1 MVPPLHFSLASFS
14 SSWTSSLLFLHF
26 TETGHSHSPERF
38 AAANLGGTA
47 SSTDAR
53 QPPGPQEPFRLL
65 PGAQVL
71 EVAETET
78 SSTRTKWA
86 AGGGARPRA
95 SDLPPKVGWTPWG
108 LSSRLAWKKSIN
120 TLLK

>member
-1 MVPPLHFSLASFS
+1 MRGSGGAAASRGAHSTMTAPVRLPAVDRATESVGMVPQLHFSLASFS

-53 QPPGPQEPFRLL
+53 QPPGPQEPLL
-65 PGAQVL
+65 PAPG
-71 EVAETET
+71 
-78 SSTRTKWA
+78 SSG
-86 AGGGARPRA
+86 AGGSEDGDVFTV
-95 SDLPPKVGWTPWG
+95 S
-108 LSSRLAWKKSIN
+108 
-120 TLLK
+120 

>member
-1 MVPPLHFSLASFS
+1 MVPQLHFSGHGVGFLFEPLDSFLAPFA
-14 SSWTSSLLFLHF
+14 LHRRRPLPL
-26 TETGHSHSPERF
+26 HSPERF

-53 QPPGPQEPFRLL
+53 QPPGQQEPFRLL
-65 PGAQVL
+65 PGTQVL

-86 AGGGARPRA
+86 AGGGRPPTRVR
-95 SDLPPKVGWTPWG
+95 STPQGG
-108 LSSRLAWKKSIN
+108 LDPLGAEFAPGM
-120 TLLK
+120 

>member
-1 MVPPLHFSLASFS
+1 MACIFLDMSVGFLFELLNFFYAPFASPRS
-14 SSWTSSLLFLHF
+14 AST
-26 TETGHSHSPERF
+26 SHSAERF

-53 QPPGPQEPFRLL
+53 QPPGLQEMFRLL
-65 PGAQVL
+65 PGTLVL

-86 AGGGARPRA
+86 AGGGARRRA
-95 SDLPPKVGWTPWG
+95 SDLPPKEVGPPG
-108 LSSRLAWKKSIN
+108 G
-120 TLLK
+120 